1 MFKTSESMLLIG
13 SKKTGQFNAFGP
25 FDDISF
31 QLWEGDGEKPLGI
44 KLSISTGKKG
54 NDQLI
59 IYARF
64 GGNPL

>member
-1 MFKTSESMLLIG
+1 MLLIG

-31 QLWEGDGEKPLGI
+31 QLWEGDGEKPLGV
-44 KLSISTGKKG
+44 KLSISSGEKG
-54 NDQLI
+54 NDQVI